1 MPYYKYIFFLLSFLS
16 FLFTSCNTGSGKIET
31 ITYSTQLTDSIRI
44 PKYTRDF
51 NQFIKDSLFHQS
63 VVYSVYAMLNYQPEE
78 SFTYPFEYFENRA
91 SLRTYTSPDSM
102 LRFYSFSIDY
112 YNSSSTLIQY
122 KDSKGR
128 ILTDYFMPVYEGESE
143 VLWQR
148 LPPPNLTEEEEE
160 YYSSRN
166 AGIVNDVHTI
176 VDDRG
181 NKFYLVDFMTP
192 TTTQEVFHDMVA
204 LNIVDDT
211 PQKVPL
217 FNTGKKRVDLID
229 VYLPLWHYD
238 DWMNQDSMFV
248 YNPATRNL
256 YIPHMQDDEFQNE
269 YLIYQFDGVE
279 FKYTGIR

>member
-16 FLFTSCNTGSGKIET
+16 FLFTSCDNNSGKMET
-31 ITYSTQLTDSIRI
+31 ITYSTQNTSPRSI
-44 PKYTRDF
+44 PKYTKVF
-51 NQFIKDSLFHQS
+51 KQFIEDSLDHENI
-63 VVYSVYAMLNYQPEE
+63 VAGVYAMLDYKPKQ
-78 SFTYPFEYFENRA
+78 SFTYPFEYSENRA
-91 SLRTYTSPDSM
+91 SLRTFTTPDSI
-102 LRFYSFSIDY
+102 LRFYSFAIYY

-122 KDSKGR
+122 KDSNGR
-128 ILTDYFMPVYEGESE
+128 IHTDYFMPSYEEESE
-143 VLWQR
+143 VLWRR
-148 LPPPNLTEEEEE
+148 LPPPHLTEVEEE
-160 YYSSRN
+160 YYTPQN
-166 AGIVNDVHTI
+166 AGIVGDVYTI

-192 TTTQEVFHDMVA
+192 TTAQEVFHDMVA

-229 VYLPLWHYD
+229 VYLPLWHSD
-238 DWMNQDSMFV
+238 DWMNPDSMFV